1 MVCFSPS
8 IQQQKQDHSCKAN
21 DVGMMLIHGKWIAD
35 KDNDYIKVSVVIII
49 TSIHCNKHELTE

>member
-8 IQQQKQDHSCKAN
+8 IQQQKQDHSCEAN

-35 KDNDYIKVSVVIII
+35 KDNDYKCSY
-49 TSIHCNKHELTE
+49 NYN